1 MMQVSA
7 EPSQDKAVTKGN
19 DLAKV
24 LATMKR
30 EPGEPAPIEE
40 VKHQTSLNK

>member
-1 MMQVSA
+1 MEVSA
-7 EPSQDKAVTKGN
+7 GPSPNKAATTGT

-40 VKHQTSLNK
+40 VKHEASLNK